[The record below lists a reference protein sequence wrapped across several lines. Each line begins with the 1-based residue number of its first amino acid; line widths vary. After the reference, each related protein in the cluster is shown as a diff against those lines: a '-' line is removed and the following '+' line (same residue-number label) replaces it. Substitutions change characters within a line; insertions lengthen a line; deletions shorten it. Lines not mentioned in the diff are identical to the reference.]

1 MTLRSAPP
9 IVDRVSTP
17 DIPLIDIAEW
27 RAGDLADDPV
37 RRREVAH
44 RLDRAMQD
52 SGFFVLSGHGI
63 QPGLL
68 ADIRAA
74 AKRFFALEP
83 AQKER
88 YRTHVG
94 GRGWLAQGAE
104 ANAYYGEAA
113 DTVRA
118 DLKESLT
125 LGRDHLTGD
134 PMIDAEWFQPNVWPE
149 EVPELEALS
158 ARFTEQ
164 ARSLYYDLLT
174 MLATA
179 LDLPDGYFRDKAMNS
194 PHTYNIN
201 RYPPRAETG
210 SPLEGQYRV
219 APHTDW
225 GMLTILDRQ
234 PGYGGLQ
241 VQTLD
246 GEWADAPYVEGALTI
261 NIADMLARWTGDRWR
276 STRHRVLPPPAE
288 APAEELISLIV
299 FMEAD
304 MDQVVTPLE
313 PPIGG
318 GATYPP
324 VLTSDYFRERT
335 LAASA

>member
-1 MTLRSAPP
+1 MG
-9 IVDRVSTP
+9 TP
-17 DIPLIDIAEW
+17 DIPLIDVAEW
-27 RAGDLADDPV
+27 RAAADDPV
-37 RRREVAH
+37 RRQRLAE

-52 SGFFVLSGHGI
+52 SGFFLVGSHGI
-63 QPGLL
+63 DPALMAG
-68 ADIRAA
+68 IRAA
-74 AKRFFALEP
+74 AKRFFALP
-83 AQKER
+83 AEQKER
-88 YRTHVG
+88 YRTRVG
-94 GRGWLAQGAE
+94 GRGWLAKGAE
-104 ANAYYGEAA
+104 ANAYYGESA
-113 DTVRA
+113 DTARA

-125 LGRDHLTGD
+125 LGRDHVTGD
-134 PMIDAEWFQPNVWPE
+134 ATIDAEWFQPNVWPV
-149 EVPELEALS
+149 EVPELQELSERFMAASRAL
-158 ARFTEQ
+158 
-164 ARSLYYDLLT
+164 YDDLLT

-179 LDLPDGYFRDKAMNS
+179 LGLPPGYFRDRAQQS

-201 RYPPRAETG
+201 RYPARAETG
-210 SPLEGQYRV
+210 APLEGQFRV

-241 VQTLD
+241 VQTVD
-246 GEWADAPYVEGALTI
+246 GQWADAPYVDGALTI

-288 APAEELISLIV
+288 QPAEELISLIM

-304 MDQVVTPLE
+304 MDQIVTPLA

-318 GATYPP
+318 GADYPP

-335 LAASA
+335 LAATVG